1 MINFRTESCDMRN
14 FLLFALIICCAGQ
27 GLAQNGGRA
36 NTSVAPR
43 AKSSANLT
51 PASQSRS
58 TTTATQ
64 PANPGTVRK
73 TTAPNPRP
81 SENNGIQAQTTPST
95 YAPRPLNGRPAATNT
110 GSKTTKVANNA
121 GKNAPTLAKKA
132 VGKVNW
138 MTIEEAVEKSKT
150 EKRKIFID
158 VCTDWCGWC
167 KHMDSTTFINP
178 SVATYLNE
186 HFYPVKFNAEQT
198 NDILFKNKTYHFK
211 KNGGRGCHEL
221 AAEWLNN
228 RLSFPTVVFLDESM
242 NTIQSLGGYLD
253 AVKLEAIL
261 NYFGTDSHRT
271 TPWET
276 YEKKFTSAKSGGK

>member
-58 TTTATQ
+58 TNTATQ

-110 GSKTTKVANNA
+110 GNKTTKVANNA
-121 GKNAPTLAKKA
+121 GKNAPSLAKKT

-138 MTIEEAVEKSKT
+138 MSIEEAVEKGAK
-150 EKRKIFID
+150 
-158 VCTDWCGWC
+158 
-167 KHMDSTTFINP
+167 
-178 SVATYLNE
+178 
-186 HFYPVKFNAEQT
+186 
-198 NDILFKNKTYHFK
+198 
-211 KNGGRGCHEL
+211 L
-221 AAEWLNN
+221 AA
-228 RLSFPTVVFLDESM
+228 
-242 NTIQSLGGYLD
+242 
-253 AVKLEAIL
+253 
-261 NYFGTDSHRT
+261 
-271 TPWET
+271 
-276 YEKKFTSAKSGGK
+276 